1 MQRFQRL
8 RTAAGDESGA
18 VLIEMAAVVP
28 VIMLIGLGVL
38 EFANFFYNYQLI
50 QNGVRDAARF
60 AASMPYP
67 PSSTLPSEVQNLAIT
82 GVPSGGTARVAWWA
96 STDVSVTYSTVPN
109 PLLEDGSRTY
119 RYAGDVPVVE
129 VSTSVPYTSIGFLGF
144 LNITSLTVN
153 ASHQERV
160 IGVR

>member
-109 PLLEDGSRTY
+109 PCSKMVCGPIDMRGTCLWWRSQHRS
-119 RYAGDVPVVE
+119 PIHP
-129 VSTSVPYTSIGFLGF
+129 S
-144 LNITSLTVN
+144 
-153 ASHQERV
+153 ASSAF
-160 IGVR
+160 